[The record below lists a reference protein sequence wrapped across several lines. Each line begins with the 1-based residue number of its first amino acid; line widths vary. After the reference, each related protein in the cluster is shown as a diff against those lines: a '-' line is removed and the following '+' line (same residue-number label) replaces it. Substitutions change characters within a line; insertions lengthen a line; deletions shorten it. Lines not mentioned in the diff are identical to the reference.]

1 MSHEVP
7 EICVREYIRGKIRRD
22 DVSKRLEIG
31 NMSEDLRN
39 FRETRS
45 NT

>member
-7 EICVREYIRGKIRRD
+7 EICVREYIRGKVRRY

-31 NMSEDLRN
+31 NRVEDLRH
-39 FRETRS
+39 FR
-45 NT
+45 